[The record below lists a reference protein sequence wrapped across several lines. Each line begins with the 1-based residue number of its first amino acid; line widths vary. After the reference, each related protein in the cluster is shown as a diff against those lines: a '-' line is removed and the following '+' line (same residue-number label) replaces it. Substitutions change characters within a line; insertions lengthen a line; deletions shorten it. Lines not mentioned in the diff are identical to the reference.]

1 MRATVMAPRRS
12 WRGFASGG
20 AGLRRWNGSNAVAHR
35 PRNITDIFQT
45 DHFEIS
51 VLTRRAKSKF
61 VDCRHHRAVSGLGD
75 DMSESDE
82 PSQLSTLGTAR

>member
-12 WRGFASGG
+12 WRGFGRQAV
-20 AGLRRWNGSNAVAHR
+20 GLRRWNGSNAVAHR

-45 DHFEIS
+45 DHFEIA
-51 VLTRRAKSKF
+51 VLARRAKSKF
-61 VDCRHHRAVSGLGD
+61 VCRHHSGLGD

-82 PSQLSTLGTAR
+82 PSQVSTLGTAG